1 MIVDQ
6 NMECQGPLRLKRFG
20 NPHFQGNNGKP
31 WDGVHMRGKLSVRH
45 YTNSIIRIL
54 SKLSPPMVNMSDND
68 NHRNWEQAAYT
79 QGQQTKQTKT
89 NYSQNNQSDGYEYQY
104 QRDTHKNRNR
114 NNEWQGG
121 QQQSDWQSYDRNSS
135 DQNFGYNVNVS
146 NMFSHLGN

>member
-1 MIVDQ
+1 
-6 NMECQGPLRLKRFG
+6 
-20 NPHFQGNNGKP
+20 
-31 WDGVHMRGKLSVRH
+31 
-45 YTNSIIRIL
+45 
-54 SKLSPPMVNMSDND
+54 MVNMSDND

-79 QGQQTKQTKT
+79 QGQQTKQAKT
-89 NYSQNNQSDGYEYQY
+89 NYSQNNPSDGYEYQY
-104 QRDTHKNRNR
+104 QRDTHRNRNR